1 MRDQSFQPSQLI
13 FPVALDPAFDD
24 AVVEPHAS
32 PRVPW
37 GWLELFVLVQVL
49 WGVLLFVPGSQAYR
63 AYIRGFPY
71 VASLVALGMFL
82 RSSGADTTAPG
93 GRWILAS
100 LALMT
105 ASLAHPATWIMSGI
119 AQVVFQLSIAAPVFW
134 TARNWITP
142 ERLERLLLLVCGAS
156 FLSAAVGLL
165 QVYYPQTFMPP
176 EFSRLALRMNAE
188 ILGSLTYIGAD
199 GREIVRPPGLSDIP
213 GGAAVSAT
221 VSALLG
227 FAFATRA
234 TLSHW
239 RRLMFLAAAVIGL
252 TVLYLTHVR
261 SLLVMLCVCMLVAG
275 AVRLRQGRVLHTA
288 WIVGSAA
295 AVVIASFTWAVAVGG
310 ESVVERFQSMLDVG
324 VVQSYQENRGIF
336 LSYTLQE
343 LLYQYPFGAGLGRWG
358 MMSVYFGEP
367 ENWRF
372 PQLWAEIQITGWLYD
387 AGILLWITYAGA
399 VVTTTFHT
407 YRLASSHDPRLSDLA
422 SMVLTTQVLVVG
434 LCFTGLV
441 FNTQMGIVF
450 WLLSASVYGAERTAL
465 LIDDQAV
472 DTDTLDDRANDSQP
486 EDPH

>member
-1 MRDQSFQPSQLI
+1 MRDQSYPPSQII
-13 FPVALDPAFDD
+13 FPVALEPAFDD
-24 AVVEPHAS
+24 ASVEDSAS
-32 PRVPW
+32 PHVPW

-63 AYIRGFPY
+63 TYIRGFPY

-82 RSSGADTTAPG
+82 KSSGGDTAAPG

-100 LALMT
+100 LALMV
-105 ASLAHPATWIMSGI
+105 ASLAHPATWIMSGV

-134 TARNWITP
+134 TARNWITA
-142 ERLERLLLLVCGAS
+142 ERLERMLLLVWGAN
-156 FLSAAVGLL
+156 FLSAALGLL

-176 EFSRLALRMNAE
+176 EFSRLALRINAE
-188 ILGSLTYIGAD
+188 IVGSLTYIGAD
-199 GREIVRPPGLSDIP
+199 GREIIRPPGLSDIP

-221 VSALLG
+221 VTALLG

-234 TLSHW
+234 TTTHW
-239 RRLMFLAAAVIGL
+239 RRLVFLAAAVIGL

-261 SLLVMLCVCMLVAG
+261 SMLVMLCVCMIAAG
-275 AVRLRQGRVLHTA
+275 AVRLRQGRVVHTA

-295 AVVIASFTWAVAVGG
+295 AVIIASFTWAVAVGG
-310 ESVVERFQSMLDVG
+310 ESVIDRFQSMLDVG

-367 ENWRF
+367 ENWQY
-372 PQLWAEIQITGWLYD
+372 PPLWAEIQVTGWLYD
-387 AGILLWITYAGA
+387 GGMLLWITYATA
-399 VVTTTFHT
+399 VATATFYT
-407 YRLASSHDPRLSDLA
+407 YRLASSHDARLSDLA
-422 SMVLTTQVLVVG
+422 AMVLTMQVLVIG

-441 FNTQMGIVF
+441 FNTQLGIVF
-450 WLLSASVYGAERTAL
+450 WLLSASVYGAEQTAL
-465 LIDDQAV
+465 LAEEQSLEA
-472 DTDTLDDRANDSQP
+472 DTTHDDRDA
-486 EDPH
+486 PHAEHPH

>member
-1 MRDQSFQPSQLI
+1 MRDQWYQPSQI
-13 FPVALDPAFDD
+13 TFPVALDPVSDD
-24 AVVEPHAS
+24 AIEDNAS
-32 PRVPW
+32 PHVPW
-37 GWLELFVLVQVL
+37 GWLEIFVLVQVL

-71 VASLVALGMFL
+71 AASLVALGAFL
-82 RSSGADTTAPG
+82 RSSGGDTTAPG

-100 LALMT
+100 LALMV
-105 ASLAHPATWIMSGI
+105 ASLAHPATWLMSGI
-119 AQVVFQLSIAAPVFW
+119 AQVVFQLSISAPVFW
-134 TARNWITP
+134 TARNWITH
-142 ERLERLLLLVCGAS
+142 ERLERMLLLVCGAN
-156 FLSAAVGLL
+156 FLSAALGLL

-188 ILGSLTYIGAD
+188 IVGSLTYIGAD

-221 VSALLG
+221 VTALFG
-227 FAFATRA
+227 FAFAIRA
-234 TLSHW
+234 NITYR
-239 RRLMFLAAAVIGL
+239 RRLLFLLTAVIGL
-252 TVLYLTHVR
+252 TVLYLTQVR
-261 SLLVMLCVCMLVAG
+261 SLLVMLCMCMIVAG

-295 AVVIASFTWAVAVGG
+295 AVVTASFTWAVAVGG
-310 ESVVERFQSMLDVG
+310 ESIVERFQSMLDVG
-324 VVQSYQENRGIF
+324 LVQSYQENRGNF

-372 PQLWAEIQITGWLYD
+372 PPLWAEIQLTGWLYD
-387 AGILLWITYAGA
+387 GGILLWITYAAA
-399 VVTTTFHT
+399 VAAATFYT
-407 YRLASSHDPRLSDLA
+407 YRLASSHHTELSDLA
-422 SMVLTTQVLVVG
+422 AMILTLQVLVIG

-450 WLLSASVYGAERTAL
+450 WLLSASVYGADQTAR
-465 LIDDQAV
+465 AEE
-472 DTDTLDDRANDSQP
+472 DRALEADFADGGTDGP
-486 EDPH
+486 HAEDPH

>member
-1 MRDQSFQPSQLI
+1 MRDQSYQPSQII
-13 FPVALDPAFDD
+13 FPVALDPAYDEAIAED
-24 AVVEPHAS
+24 SASPHA
-32 PRVPW
+32 PW

-49 WGVLLFVPGSQAYR
+49 WGVLLFLPGSQAYR
-63 AYIRGFPY
+63 TYIRGFPY
-71 VASLVALGMFL
+71 AASLVALGMFL
-82 RSSGADTTAPG
+82 RSSGGDTTAPG

-100 LALMT
+100 LALMV
-105 ASLAHPATWIMSGI
+105 ASLAHPATWLMSGI

-134 TARNWITP
+134 TARHWITH
-142 ERLERLLLLVCGAS
+142 ERLERMLLLVCGAN
-156 FLSAAVGLL
+156 FLSAGLGLL

-176 EFSRLALRMNAE
+176 EFSRLALRLNAE
-188 ILGSLTYIGAD
+188 IVGSLTFIGAD

-221 VSALLG
+221 VTALFG

-234 TLSHW
+234 NITYR
-239 RRLMFLAAAVIGL
+239 RRLLFLLTAVIGL
-252 TVLYLTHVR
+252 TVLYLTQVR
-261 SLLVMLCVCMLVAG
+261 SLLVMLCICMIVAG

-295 AVVIASFTWAVAVGG
+295 AVVTASFTWAVAVGG
-310 ESVVERFQSMLDVG
+310 ESIVERFQSMLDVG
-324 VVQSYQENRGIF
+324 LVQSYQENRGNF
-336 LSYTLQE
+336 LSYTVQE

-372 PQLWAEIQITGWLYD
+372 PPLWAEIQLTGWLYD
-387 AGILLWITYAGA
+387 GGILLWATYAAA
-399 VVTTTFHT
+399 VTATTFYT
-407 YRLASSHDPRLSDLA
+407 YRLASSHHTRLSDLA
-422 SMVLTTQVLVVG
+422 AMVLTLQVLVIG

-450 WLLSASVYGAERTAL
+450 WLLSASVYGADQTARAAEEQAL
-465 LIDDQAV
+465 DADFSDDG
-472 DTDTLDDRANDSQP
+472 TDDLHA